1 MATLTVTVKEDV
13 LINGVHRG
21 SENVTDITSITE
33 TYSRVLDVLNSAD
46 TEVLKFGS
54 ADGAG
59 TISRTKLKYMRFTNL
74 STTAANTITLSIEDT
89 DSEQYIIKLAA
100 GQSYVLYNTDFDAN
114 DASTSVAIGASY
126 SFGGAIDLIMARAAA
141 GTPQLEVFAAMA

>member
-13 LINGVHRG
+13 LINGVRRG
-21 SENVTDITSITE
+21 SENVTDITGITE

-46 TEVLKFGS
+46 TDVLKFGS

-89 DSEQYIIKLAA
+89 DSEQYIISLAA
-100 GQSYVLYNTDFDAN
+100 GQSYVLYNL
-114 DASTSVAIGASY
+114 S
-126 SFGGAIDLIMARAAA
+126 LIHI
-141 GTPQLEVFAAMA
+141 